1 MKKVS
6 FIILIL
12 ALFGCGKTLET
23 VDDLSAKRMEIVS
36 NIETLEKE
44 LAQIDSSL
52 LVLDTTKIEKEDLP
66 LVSTYTTEL
75 SFFEHYTEIQGQISS
90 KKEVIIRPEIN
101 GTVEKIFV
109 TDGAF
114 VKKGDPLFRMSNSM
128 LVAQQKE
135 IEEQISFAKFLLEK
149 QEKLFSDGIGS
160 EVQLKEVQ
168 TRYNALEKSMQT
180 LKTQLEKTTLNAP
193 FSGYAE
199 KVFVQTGEAISPAN
213 PSVHLIGLDDLYLTA
228 DVSENLISD
237 ISLGDSVSAY
247 LPSLDKNIDGAQ
259 VSRIGKL
266 INPVNRTVKIEA
278 KVISSKLNLVPN
290 LMAIIKIRDYTK
302 ENSISLSSRLI
313 SKNATGNSYLKVLD
327 DDNVVTIKAVSLGK
341 QNGNYVEILSEIS
354 PGLRVIDA
362 GKNNVV
368 EGQKVN
374 VIPTNN

>member
-109 TDGAF
+109 NDGAF

-160 EVQLKEVQ
+160 EIQLKEVQ

>member
-149 QEKLFSDGIGS
+149 QEKLFSNGIGS

-180 LKTQLEKTTLNAP
+180 LKTQLEKTTLIAP

-199 KVFVQTGEAISPAN
+199 KVFIQTGEAISPAN

-237 ISLGDSVSAY
+237 ISIGDSVSAY
-247 LPSLDKNIDGAQ
+247 LPSLGENLGGAQ

-266 INPVNRTVKIEA
+266 VNPVNRTVKIEA
-278 KVISSKLNLVPN
+278 KVVSSKLNLVPN

-327 DDNVVTIKAVSLGK
+327 DDNIVNIKAVSLGK

-354 PGLRVIDA
+354 PGLRVVDA

-374 VIPTNN
+374 VIPTNI

>member
-160 EVQLKEVQ
+160 EIQLKEVQ

>member
-1 MKKVS
+1 MKNIS
-6 FIILIL
+6 FIILLL
-12 ALFGCGKTLET
+12 ALYGCGKNVET
-23 VDDLSAKRMEIVS
+23 VDELSAKRMEIVA

-44 LAQIDSSL
+44 LAKIDSSL
-52 LVLDTTKIEKEDLP
+52 LVLDTTKTEKEDLP

-75 SFFEHYTEIQGQISS
+75 SFFEHYTEIQGQITS

-101 GTVEKIFV
+101 GTVEKIYV

-114 VKKGDPLFRMSNSM
+114 IKKGDPLFRMSNSM
-128 LVAQQKE
+128 LIAQQKE

-149 QEKLFSDGIGS
+149 QEKLFNDGIGS

-168 TRYNALEKSMQT
+168 TRYNALKKSMQT
-180 LKTQLEKTTLNAP
+180 LMTQLEKTTLNAP

-199 KVFVQTGEAISPAN
+199 KVFIQTGEAISPAN

-237 ISLGDSVSAY
+237 ISIGDSVSAY
-247 LPSLDKNIDGAQ
+247 LPSLGKSVGGAQ

-278 KVISSKLNLVPN
+278 KVVSSNLNLVPN

-302 ENSISLSSRLI
+302 ENSVSLSSRLI

-327 DDNVVTIKAVSLGK
+327 EDNIVSIKAVSLGK
-341 QNGNYVEILSEIS
+341 QNGNYVEVLSEIS
-354 PGLRVIDA
+354 AGLRVVDA

>member
-75 SFFEHYTEIQGQISS
+75 SFFEHYTEIQGQITS

-101 GTVEKIFV
+101 GTVEKIYA

-128 LVAQQKE
+128 LIAQRKE

>member
-354 PGLRVIDA
+354 PGLRVVDA

>member
-1 MKKVS
+1 MKNVS
-6 FIILIL
+6 FIILLL
-12 ALFGCGKTLET
+12 ALFGCGKNVET
-23 VDDLSAKRMEIVS
+23 VDELSAKRMEIVS

-52 LVLDTTKIEKEDLP
+52 LILDTTKIEKEDLP

-75 SFFEHYTEIQGQISS
+75 SFFEHYTEIQGQITS

-101 GTVEKIFV
+101 GTVQKIYV

-128 LVAQQKE
+128 LIAQQKE

-149 QEKLFSDGIGS
+149 QEKLFSDGVGS

-180 LKTQLEKTTLNAP
+180 LMTQLEKTTLNAP

-199 KVFVQTGEAISPAN
+199 KVFIQTGEAISPAN

-237 ISLGDSVSAY
+237 ISIGDSVSAY
-247 LPSLDKNIDGAQ
+247 LPSLGKSVGGAQ

-278 KVISSKLNLVPN
+278 KVVSSKLNLVPN

-327 DDNVVTIKAVSLGK
+327 KDNVVNIKVVSLGK
-341 QNGNYVEILSEIS
+341 QNGNYVEIVSEIS
-354 PGLRVIDA
+354 PGLRVVDA

-368 EGQKVN
+368 EGQIVN

>member
-44 LAQIDSSL
+44 LSQIDSSL
-52 LVLDTTKIEKEDLP
+52 LILDTTKIEKEDLP

-149 QEKLFSDGIGS
+149 QEKLFSDGVGS

>member
-327 DDNVVTIKAVSLGK
+327 KDNVVNIKVVSLGK

-354 PGLRVIDA
+354 PGLRVVDA